1 MDLSTLRACRRSA
14 VVGAHSKSHNQSQS
28 DVGKWMVAGLGF
40 APDGAVMLS
49 SGRKPRETDADKQ
62 TVAPDGAVVGVG
74 GVPRSRV
81 GL

>member
-1 MDLSTLRACRRSA
+1 
-14 VVGAHSKSHNQSQS
+14 
-28 DVGKWMVAGLGF
+28 
-40 APDGAVMLS
+40 MLS
-49 SGRKPRETDADKQ
+49 SGRKPRETDAEKQ